1 MIYIKEGIKQFIN
14 AGINAASPLV
24 RRFDAPLRS
33 YGFELC
39 LKKEEKKK
47 PKKHQVEE

>member
-1 MIYIKEGIKQFIN
+1 MIDIKEGIKRVIN

-24 RRFDAPLRS
+24 RQFDAPLCS

-39 LKKEEKKK
+39 LKKKKT
-47 PKKHQVEE
+47 KKQKNIR